1 MQHVGVVLYGLYVCG
16 RDQNL
21 PPRGRKRKTAVH
33 PGIQIPIHPNTKS
46 AFEYQIRS
54 EQAVV
59 VQADPFHRQAVCR
72 QHVSSQ
78 HCAIQRS
85 RLLDFD
91 IAKGANTPW
100 SHFLSQLLI
109 I

>member
-1 MQHVGVVLYGLYVCG
+1 MQPVGVVLYGLYIYG

-21 PPRGRKRKTAVH
+21 LPVDESGKPRV
-33 PGIQIPIHPNTKS
+33 QFPIHPNIKF
-46 AFEYQIRS
+46 AFEYQIRP

-59 VQADPFHRQAVCR
+59 VQANPFHQQAVCR
-72 QHVSSQ
+72 RHISSQ
-78 HCAIQRS
+78 YRAIQPS

-91 IAKGANTPW
+91 IAKGANPPC